1 MTHEKILRLTTC
13 AVFAAILCLLSPI
26 ALPVGGPVPFALQ
39 IFAVMLC
46 SVTLDWVTAQ
56 GAVLVYLLL
65 GLFLPIFSGGNT
77 GLTAIPG
84 PTGGYIWSYL
94 LIVPVIR
101 LFRIPQIRG
110 RFKTYALALTGCVL
124 AACVCYLCGTAQFAL
139 VTGNTFAASLS
150 VCVVPFLG
158 FDLLKAAA
166 ASILGV
172 ELARALEKVR
182 MHSAAPGQT

>member
-13 AVFAAILCLLSPI
+13 AVFAAILCFLSPI

-46 SVTLDWVTAQ
+46 SVTLDWAIAQ
-56 GAVLVYLLL
+56 SAVLVYLLL

-94 LIVPVIR
+94 LMVPVIR
-101 LFRIPQIRG
+101 LFRAMLVRS
-110 RFKTYALALTGCVL
+110 RWAEYALALAGCVL
-124 AACVCYLCGTAQFAL
+124 AAGICYLCGTVQFSL
-139 VTGNTFAASLS
+139 VTGNSFAASLS
-150 VCVVPFLG
+150 VCVIPFIG
-158 FDLLKAAA
+158 FDLLKAGIAA
-166 ASILGV
+166 FLGV
-172 ELARALEKVR
+172 ELHRILVKFGFVE
-182 MHSAAPGQT
+182 P